1 MARLDSFASNMRSLG
16 FKVDVSDLDLR
27 KVSRFL
33 NGEIRKIDRVKKTA
47 IKRAGSIVKRQLL
60 GAVKGTGTGYK
71 LAGPHAARSELH
83 DLLHGRTGGIGA
95 PFGIGD
101 PRSVEIEIRG
111 TNGDTAVVG
120 WKKPYLQKRIERF
133 QSGSAAA
140 RFFGM
145 FFDDGSYRSNL
156 YRRAHGRNPDLS
168 DDYKLPSS
176 YSQPDRPVVDPI
188 QDNARDLLAGWIEGN
203 VRALVEK
210 GRAGDLAAAAMGQ
223 FLNGK
228 EDDFR

>member
-1 MARLDSFASNMRSLG
+1 
-16 FKVDVSDLDLR
+16 
-27 KVSRFL
+27 
-33 NGEIRKIDRVKKTA
+33 
-47 IKRAGSIVKRQLL
+47 
-60 GAVKGTGTGYK
+60 
-71 LAGPHAARSELH
+71 
-83 DLLHGRTGGIGA
+83 
-95 PFGIGD
+95 
-101 PRSVEIEIRG
+101 
-111 TNGDTAVVG
+111 
-120 WKKPYLQKRIERF
+120 
-133 QSGSAAA
+133 
-140 RFFGM
+140 M